1 MDKHDTVIA
10 IMKPIQFLLQ
20 LDILRQMLVQ
30 RRLAEIIGP
39 LTKSHET
46 DPLSLVLENNR
57 TMVQTTRIL
66 YSFPTK
72 VSLHFPVSF
81 ISKLH
86 DMVVRDAVTI
96 EMADV
101 FQMTGINNERRTR
114 RLNVGTDT
122 FKIPDPQI
130 VVPPG
135 KVFERILFFVD
146 KRVPYTQ
153 SFVEITLCQIYIT
166 DYMKHNDKI
175 IV

>member
-1 MDKHDTVIA
+1 
-10 IMKPIQFLLQ
+10 
-20 LDILRQMLVQ
+20 
-30 RRLAEIIGP
+30 
-39 LTKSHET
+39 
-46 DPLSLVLENNR
+46 
-57 TMVQTTRIL
+57 
-66 YSFPTK
+66 
-72 VSLHFPVSF
+72 
-81 ISKLH
+81 
-86 DMVVRDAVTI
+86 MVVRDAVTI

-166 DYMKHNDKI
+166 DYMKDKI